1 MKQCGVKKKTSST
14 FRTFVFVYFY
24 FYFWAGRWAYSETL
38 LESLGILFF
47 GTLNWKKVL
56 VEVSSLPNKTIRF
69 RFFLNACCVSRL
81 IKRTESYH

>member
-24 FYFWAGRWAYSETL
+24 FWAGRWAYSETL
-38 LESLGILFF
+38 LESWGIHFF

-56 VEVSSLPNKTIRF
+56 VEVSSLSNKTIRF
-69 RFFLNACCVSRL
+69 RFFLKCLLRFSAN
-81 IKRTESYH
+81 